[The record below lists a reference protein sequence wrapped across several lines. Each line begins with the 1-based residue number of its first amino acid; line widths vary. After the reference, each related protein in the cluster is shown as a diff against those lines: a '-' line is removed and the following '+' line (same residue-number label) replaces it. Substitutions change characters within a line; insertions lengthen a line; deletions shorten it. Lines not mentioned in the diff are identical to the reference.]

1 MSSGKIS
8 KRDQKAI
15 EISAKTLNELLY
27 GVQNHS
33 TSVTEVT
40 DEPQRAMSQA
50 DRILAKFGGPTRL
63 AYILRS
69 IGIHS
74 RGQST
79 IARWRYPKS
88 KGGTGG
94 RIPNQAWPLVFAA
107 ARAEGIVITAE
118 DLDPRELAMDAKQ
131 QRAFPAKIRRKRGM
145 PVF

>member
-1 MSSGKIS
+1 MSSGKIP
-8 KRDQKAI
+8 KREQRAI
-15 EISAKTLNELLY
+15 DFSAKTLNELIY
-27 GVQNHS
+27 G
-33 TSVTEVT
+33 VTEVT
-40 DEPQRAMSQA
+40 EDTPRAMSQA

-63 AYILRS
+63 AYILQS
-69 IGIHS
+69 LGIKA

-118 DLDPRELAMDAKQ
+118 DLDPRELPMDAKTE
-131 QRAFPAKIRRKRGM
+131 RAFPPKIRRKRGM